1 MFGETLTRIVN
12 FFPLGWITSTH
23 FKHAETSPREKKN
36 KNKKRTPHP
45 PGQPCIPNFFPS
57 LWSQTS
63 RNALSGSASSLV
75 RS

>member
-1 MFGETLTRIVN
+1 MFGQTLARIVN

-45 PGQPCIPNFFPS
+45 LPQASPV
-57 LWSQTS
+57 SQIS
-63 RNALSGSASSLV
+63 FLPYGARLLEMHSVALLPLL
-75 RS
+75 